1 MLVGKFD
8 HQALPVALVTG
19 AARRVGAA
27 ISRCLSREGY
37 AVVLHANGS
46 IDEAVALATKLRDQG
61 GKATAI
67 AADLSDESG
76 RDHLIKMAAECF
88 GPLSLLVNNASVFH
102 SDRLPD
108 FSDAGFL
115 THMSINLLAPLR
127 LSRDFAAQVPA
138 DSNASIV
145 NVIDHRVLKL
155 TPQFFTYTLSKA
167 GLYTATTT
175 MAQSLAPHVRVNAVG
190 PGPTLPNIHEGEIGL
205 EREAMGVPLEHT
217 VDPDEIANAI
227 LYLARSKS
235 VTGHMV
241 PVDSGQHIGW
251 RTPDVTGV

>member
-1 MLVGKFD
+1 MSVQKHD
-8 HQALPVALVTG
+8 QQALPVVLVTG

-46 IDEAVALATKLRDQG
+46 MDAAVALAAELREQG
-61 GKATAI
+61 GQAAAV
-67 AADLSDESG
+67 AADLSVASE
-76 RDHLIKMAAECF
+76 RDQLIEQAATCF
-88 GPLSLLVNNASVFH
+88 GSISLLVNNASVFH
-102 SDRLPD
+102 SDRLLD
-108 FSDAGFL
+108 FSDTGFL
-115 THMSINLLAPLR
+115 THMSINLLAPLC

-175 MAQSLAPHVRVNAVG
+175 MAQSLAPHIRVNAVG
-190 PGPTLPNIHEGEIGL
+190 PGPTLPNLHDGEIGL

-217 VDPDEIANAI
+217 VDPNEIADAV
-227 LYLARSKS
+227 LYLARTKNI
-235 VTGHMV
+235 TGHMI
-241 PVDSGQHIGW
+241 PVDAGQHIGW
-251 RTPDVTGV
+251 RTPDITGA